1 MEEVKITVIEGSV
14 ARFLVREQLAGRDFP
29 NDAVGVTTAIEGT
42 IVFSAVGEVR
52 PERSKMTVDLQ
63 SLKSDEDRRDRFIK
77 RNTLESDR
85 FPLAEFEIRAAPG
98 LTWPIPTSGDI
109 TFDLIGNMTVHGVTK
124 PLRWTVEAQF
134 SEGLV
139 TGVAKTNFEFGF
151 FDMDVP
157 SVFIVLSV
165 EDNIRLE
172 VDLVATIDLGS

>member
-14 ARFLVREQLAGRDFP
+14 ARFRVREQLAGRDLA

-42 IVFSAVGEVR
+42 IVFSAIGEVR

-63 SLKSDEDRRDRFIK
+63 SLKSDQDRRDRFIK
-77 RNTLESDR
+77 RNTLESNR

-98 LTWPIPTSGDI
+98 LTWPIPTNGDM

-139 TGVAKTNFEFGF
+139 TGVAKTNFKFGF

-157 SVFIVLSV
+157 SVLIVLSV

-172 VDLVATIDLGS
+172 IDLVATIDPGR